1 MKVRSMDVFKTA
13 EDILN
18 EKGSEILSIGPDAL
32 ICAAIEVMTKR
43 RVGCILIREGN
54 DYVGIWTE
62 RDLLNRVSSQG
73 FDLQTAK
80 IRDHMQTKLIYAQHD
95 DSIVHLIDKFL
106 GLRVRHLLIQREG
119 QFIGM
124 LSAGD
129 VMRAALQQRSEEL
142 ERMRDIVKLD
152 YYDEWCWKNKRK

>member
-1 MKVRSMDVFKTA
+1 MDVFKTA

-32 ICAAIEVMTKR
+32 VAAAIELMNKR
-43 RVGCILIREGN
+43 RVGSILIRDGN
-54 DYVGIWTE
+54 DYIGIWTE
-62 RDLLNRVSSQG
+62 RDLLTHVLSQD
-73 FDLQTAK
+73 FDFQTTK
-80 IRDHMQTKLIYAQHD
+80 IRDHMQTELIYAKHD
-95 DSIVHLIDKFL
+95 DSIIHLIDKFL

-124 LSAGD
+124 LSTGD

-152 YYDEWCWKNKRK
+152 YYDEWRWKSKHKK